1 MERVRILIL
10 TASIGSGHTR
20 AAEAIRAALAAH
32 PAAATMQVDVVD
44 FMARDISIIHYLM
57 KRIYLLML
65 RFVPDLYDVFFRV
78 AGKNASGGVVR
89 GAFAQVMVRTVGR
102 VIRAY
107 APDLVIATHPFPEG
121 AAALWRA
128 RHGASFT
135 LAALLTDYALHAIWL
150 VPGVDVYFVAT
161 EAMAEGMAARGFD
174 THMVHATGIPIARA
188 DYGLERSAAQTRAGL
203 TEDLPTILL
212 MGGGLGLGGMDR
224 TLAALERMERR
235 LSILVVAGRN
245 AVLEEHARTV
255 ARTSRHVIRV
265 FSYTDEIP
273 TMMCAAD
280 LLITKPGG
288 LTISEAFAAGLP
300 LLLHD
305 PIPGPETEN
314 AVYATRRGA
323 AVWLHPGEAMA
334 PAVEEILAHH
344 ISEMRRAAH
353 DCARA
358 DAARHVAAIL
368 MEQLTRKRGAAHGTE
383 KQP

>member
-1 MERVRILIL
+1 MEHVRILIL

-102 VIRAY
+102 IIRTY
-107 APDLVIATHPFPEG
+107 EPDLVIATHPFPEG
-121 AAALWRA
+121 AAALWRV
-128 RHGASFT
+128 RHGADFA

-203 TEDLPTILL
+203 TKDLPTILL

-273 TMMCAAD
+273 TLMCAAD

-314 AVYATRRGA
+314 TVYATRRGA

>member
-44 FMARDISIIHYLM
+44 FMAREVSVLHYLM

-65 RFVPDLYDVFFRV
+65 RFVPDLYDVFFRI
-78 AGKNASGGVVR
+78 AGRKTGGGLVR
-89 GAFAQVMVRTVGR
+89 SVFAQVMVRTVGR
-102 VIRAY
+102 IIRTY
-107 APDLVIATHPFPEG
+107 EPDLVIATHPFPEG
-121 AAALWRA
+121 AAALWRV
-128 RHGASFT
+128 RHGADFA

-174 THMVHATGIPIARA
+174 AHMVHATGIPIARA
-188 DYGLERSAAQTRAGL
+188 DYRLERCAAQERAGL

-224 TLAALERMERR
+224 TLAALAQVEQR

-245 AVLEEHARTV
+245 VVLEEHARTV
-255 ARTSRHVIRV
+255 ARTSHHAIRV

-273 TMMCAAD
+273 VLMRAAD

-323 AVWLHPGEAMA
+323 AVWLHPGETMA
-334 PAVEEILAHH
+334 AAVEEILAHR
-344 ISEMRRAAH
+344 IPEMRRAAH
-353 DCARA
+353 DCARP
-358 DAARHVAAIL
+358 DAAKHVAERLTEI
-368 MEQLTRKRGAAHGTE
+368 LTRKRGAAYGTE
-383 KQP
+383 KER

>member
-1 MERVRILIL
+1 MEHVRILIL

-203 TEDLPTILL
+203 TKDLPTILL

-273 TMMCAAD
+273 TLMCAAD

>member
-1 MERVRILIL
+1 MEHVRILIL

-188 DYGLERSAAQTRAGL
+188 DYGLERSAAQTHAGL
-203 TEDLPTILL
+203 AEDLPTILL

-224 TLAALERMERR
+224 TLAALEQVKLR

-273 TMMCAAD
+273 TLMCAAD

-353 DCARA
+353 DCACA
-358 DAARHVAAIL
+358 DAAQHVAAIL

>member
-1 MERVRILIL
+1 MEHVRILIL

-203 TEDLPTILL
+203 TKDLPTILL

-224 TLAALERMERR
+224 TLAALEQVKLR

-273 TMMCAAD
+273 TLMCAAD

-334 PAVEEILAHH
+334 PEVEEILAHH

-353 DCARA
+353 DCACA
-358 DAARHVAAIL
+358 DAAQHVAAIL

>member
-1 MERVRILIL
+1 MEHVRILIL

-89 GAFAQVMVRTVGR
+89 GAFAQVMVHTVGR

-188 DYGLERSAAQTRAGL
+188 DYGLERSAAQTHAGL
-203 TEDLPTILL
+203 AEDLPTILL

-224 TLAALERMERR
+224 TLAALEQVNLR

-273 TMMCAAD
+273 TLMCAAD

-314 AVYATRRGA
+314 AVYATRRRA

-358 DAARHVAAIL
+358 DAAQHVAAIL

>member
-1 MERVRILIL
+1 MEHVRILIL

-174 THMVHATGIPIARA
+174 AHMVHATGIPIARA

-203 TEDLPTILL
+203 TKDLPTILL

-224 TLAALERMERR
+224 TLAALEQVKLR

-273 TMMCAAD
+273 TLMCAAD

>member
-1 MERVRILIL
+1 MEHVRILIL

-89 GAFAQVMVRTVGR
+89 GAFAQVMVHTVGR

-188 DYGLERSAAQTRAGL
+188 DYGLERSAAQTHAGL
-203 TEDLPTILL
+203 AEDLPTILL

-224 TLAALERMERR
+224 TLAALEQVKLR

-273 TMMCAAD
+273 TLMCAAD

-323 AVWLHPGEAMA
+323 AVWLHPREAMA

-358 DAARHVAAIL
+358 DAAQHVAAIL

>member
-1 MERVRILIL
+1 MEHVRILIL

-89 GAFAQVMVRTVGR
+89 GAFAQVMVHTVGR

-188 DYGLERSAAQTRAGL
+188 DYGLERSAAQTHAGL
-203 TEDLPTILL
+203 AEDLPTILL

-273 TMMCAAD
+273 TLMCAAD

-353 DCARA
+353 DCACA
-358 DAARHVAAIL
+358 DAAQHVAAIL

>member
-1 MERVRILIL
+1 MEHVRILIL

-89 GAFAQVMVRTVGR
+89 GAFAQVMVHTVGR

-188 DYGLERSAAQTRAGL
+188 DYGLERSAAQTHAGL
-203 TEDLPTILL
+203 AEDLPTILL

-224 TLAALERMERR
+224 TLAALERVERR

-273 TMMCAAD
+273 TLMCAAD

-358 DAARHVAAIL
+358 DAAQHVAAIL

>member
-1 MERVRILIL
+1 MEHVRILIL

-89 GAFAQVMVRTVGR
+89 GAFAQVMVHTVGR

-188 DYGLERSAAQTRAGL
+188 DYGLERSAAQTHAGL
-203 TEDLPTILL
+203 AEDLPTILL

-224 TLAALERMERR
+224 TLVALEQVKLR

-273 TMMCAAD
+273 TLMCAAD

-358 DAARHVAAIL
+358 DAAQHVAAIL

>member
-1 MERVRILIL
+1 MEHVRILIL

-89 GAFAQVMVRTVGR
+89 GAFAQVMVHTVGR

-188 DYGLERSAAQTRAGL
+188 DYGLERSAAQTHAGL
-203 TEDLPTILL
+203 AEDLPTILL

-224 TLAALERMERR
+224 TLAALEQVKLR

-273 TMMCAAD
+273 TLMCAAD

-314 AVYATRRGA
+314 AVYATRSRA

-358 DAARHVAAIL
+358 DAAQHVAAIL

>member
-1 MERVRILIL
+1 MEHVRILIL

-89 GAFAQVMVRTVGR
+89 GAFAQVMVHTVGR

-203 TEDLPTILL
+203 TKDLPTILL

-273 TMMCAAD
+273 TLMCAAD

>member
-1 MERVRILIL
+1 MEHVRILIL

-188 DYGLERSAAQTRAGL
+188 DYGLERSAADQR
-203 TEDLPTILL
+203 
-212 MGGGLGLGGMDR
+212 
-224 TLAALERMERR
+224 
-235 LSILVVAGRN
+235 S
-245 AVLEEHARTV
+245 
-255 ARTSRHVIRV
+255 
-265 FSYTDEIP
+265 
-273 TMMCAAD
+273 AD
-280 LLITKPGG
+280 
-288 LTISEAFAAGLP
+288 
-300 LLLHD
+300 D
-305 PIPGPETEN
+305 PPHG
-314 AVYATRRGA
+314 
-323 AVWLHPGEAMA
+323 
-334 PAVEEILAHH
+334 
-344 ISEMRRAAH
+344 RRAWSRGNGS
-353 DCARA
+353 DAR
-358 DAARHVAAIL
+358 
-368 MEQLTRKRGAAHGTE
+368 G
-383 KQP
+383 P